1 MRNLFRFTQLVNQK
15 VNLFEFRNY
24 VPEPVFL
31 VTRFYSFSIKMDGH
45 ALATH
50 NKVKMPINKY
60 ELVCEPLIN
69 NFQESSPIGILLDG
83 PADLVSFPPP

>member
-1 MRNLFRFTQLVNQK
+1 
-15 VNLFEFRNY
+15 
-24 VPEPVFL
+24 
-31 VTRFYSFSIKMDGH
+31 MDGH